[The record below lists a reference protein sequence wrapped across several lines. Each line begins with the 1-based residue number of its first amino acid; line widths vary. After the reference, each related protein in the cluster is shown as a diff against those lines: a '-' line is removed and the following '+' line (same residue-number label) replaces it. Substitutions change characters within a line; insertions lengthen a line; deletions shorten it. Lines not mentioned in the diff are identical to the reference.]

1 VKVATDPMENTR
13 QTILEILRRRQHA
26 TVEELTQELGL
37 AAATVRRHLDILMRD
52 NYVAVTQKRRDIG
65 RPHYVFTLTDAGDDL
80 FPRGYVRLTNRIIEE
95 LVSLDRDDT
104 KGKTGVA
111 LAEVLFEKMAD
122 RVAETYAGRITGK
135 TLPDRLDETT
145 KLLAGEGMF
154 FEWRKADDGY
164 QLLGQGCPCPRIA
177 DIHSE
182 VCIHDQRLLQRLL
195 RADVEPISVNPEK
208 SVCAYLVRE
217 SSS

>member
-1 VKVATDPMENTR
+1 MENTR

-26 TVEELTQELGL
+26 TVEELTTELGL

-52 NYVAVTQKRRDIG
+52 NFVAVTQKRRAIG

-95 LVSLDRDDT
+95 LVSLDHDDT
-104 KGKTGVA
+104 KGKSGVA
-111 LAEVLFEKMAD
+111 LAEILFEKMAD

-135 TLPDRLDETT
+135 TLPDRLDEVT

-154 FEWRKADDGY
+154 FEWRKSDDGY

-182 VCIHDQRLLQRLL
+182 VCIHDQQLLRRLL
-195 RADVEPISVNPEK
+195 RADVEPLSVSQEN
-208 SVCAYLVRE
+208 SVCAYLVKERAF
-217 SSS
+217 